1 MRDRATTM
9 TAIRIYDGLDDRDAW
24 PDLAAPLDASSI
36 LASTPPERSA
46 EAALERLAIGRAA
59 DLLVEDRWAE
69 AGRKVIRFHL
79 ARMLSHVPGVM
90 AGEDP
95 EEVHAMRVASR
106 RIRAAWRVFGDG
118 FEVGARRAY
127 RRDLR
132 LIGARL
138 GAVRDL
144 DVMLEILGAYTQ
156 HRSARQAAALE
167 PMRAAWRAERDVRH
181 GALKDLL
188 RSATFE
194 RFVTGYAD
202 LAATD
207 GLDARPVAPNAPAT
221 LRTRM
226 PATLWSAYQ
235 DVWAFDGDLE
245 TADVTTLHRL
255 RISAKWLRYTL
266 EFVREPLEPEAT
278 GLLRRVVALQDHLG
292 DIHDLHGAALLA
304 RDAGKGVVGIGRPER
319 TAVARFERNLD
330 RRTARLQREIGPTW
344 RRVSGASYRREIG
357 QALAR
362 I

>member
-1 MRDRATTM
+1 M
-9 TAIRIYDGLDDRDAW
+9 TAIRIYHELDERGAW
-24 PDLAAPLDASSI
+24 PDLAAPLDAASI
-36 LASTPPERSA
+36 LASTPPGRSA
-46 EAALERLAIGRAA
+46 ETALERLIVGRTA

-79 ARMLSHVPGVM
+79 ARMLGHVPGVIS
-90 AGEDP
+90 GEDP

-118 FEVGARRAY
+118 FEIGARRAY

-144 DVMLEILGAYTQ
+144 DVMLEILDAYTQ
-156 HRSARQAAALE
+156 HRPARQAALE
-167 PMRAAWRAERDVRH
+167 PMRAAWRVERDVRH
-181 GALKDLL
+181 GALVELL
-188 RSATFE
+188 RSAMFE
-194 RFVTGYAD
+194 RFVTGYTE

-207 GLDARPVAPNAPAT
+207 GLDARPIAPNAPAT

-235 DVWAFDGDLE
+235 DVWAFDGDLAA
-245 TADVTTLHRL
+245 ADVTTLHRL
-255 RISAKWLRYTL
+255 RISSKWLRYTL

-278 GLLRRVVALQDHLG
+278 SLLRRVVALQDNLG
-292 DIHDLHGAALLA
+292 DIHDLHGAAMLA
-304 RDAGKGVVGIGRPER
+304 RDAGKGVIAIGRQER

-330 RRTARLQREIGPTW
+330 RRTARLQRDIGPTW

-357 QALAR
+357 RAIAR
-362 I
+362 F